1 MQCSCNFLFIS
12 CSYLEVYVDERPLW
26 LYVCMTRLVKRNYL
40 VPTFSHYL
48 SDSQS
53 NKHEYIC
60 RGLHTPHSILMLDY
74 LLCFNM

>member
-1 MQCSCNFLFIS
+1 MFLQFSVYIMQLLGCLC
-12 CSYLEVYVDERPLW
+12 DEPGPLW